1 MQEVIDF
8 ILMGIKGGYEILK
21 DFDITVYG
29 FTFSM
34 WDFLVALFI
43 LSCIVPFCVSPD
55 SSGSFSNLI
64 SLGRGSSERN
74 DDKPERFKAEVVYS
88 PDYEPYHK
96 YREFSKSTSGQ
107 KRLTS
112 NKK

>member
-8 ILMGIKGGYEILK
+8 ILMGIKGGYEILT

-55 SSGSFSNLI
+55 SSGSFINIARSFSRN
-64 SLGRGSSERN
+64 SSERSAKEKSDQKN
-74 DDKPERFKAEVVYS
+74 
-88 PDYEPYHK
+88 
-96 YREFSKSTSGQ
+96 SK
-107 KRLTS
+107 K
-112 NKK
+112 

>member
-55 SSGSFSNLI
+55 STGSFSNLI
-64 SLGRGSSERN
+64 SLGRGSSERTPN
-74 DDKPERFKAEVVYS
+74 PINAYSEVSFKPLVSKPVKRGSFKSSDLTVY
-88 PDYEPYHK
+88 DIK
-96 YREFSKSTSGQ
+96 
-107 KRLTS
+107 L
-112 NKK
+112 